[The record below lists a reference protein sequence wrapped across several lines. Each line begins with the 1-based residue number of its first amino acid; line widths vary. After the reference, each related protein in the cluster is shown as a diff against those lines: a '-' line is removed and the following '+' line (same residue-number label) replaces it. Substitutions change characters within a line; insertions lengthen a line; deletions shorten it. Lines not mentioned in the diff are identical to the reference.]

1 MKVKRFY
8 AANIREAMRKVREE
22 LGAEAVILS
31 NRRVSDG
38 LEIIA
43 AIDYDEKLLKNPP
56 VDADPASEPPAPQ
69 PAPASPLPS
78 KTTPASLTAAPTM
91 TKPTAMPTQ
100 TPKLASSPVAS
111 QPIRPAAEKAQVVWS
126 QDPMLVDMQNDIKR
140 MQHMLEQQ
148 LSGLAWGDLGR
159 RQPQRADLLEKLM
172 HFGLTA
178 KLSVQLADA
187 AADQPGQGWSM
198 ALNALSQGLMVGQDE
213 ILSEGGVVALVGPTG
228 VGKTTTIAKLAA
240 HYTLRHGPRQVALI
254 TTDSYRIGAFEQLRT
269 FAMILDLPVRLVS
282 SREELQDAIAGYSDK
297 SLVLIDTAGMSQRDM
312 RLSQQFALFDVAP
325 AIKTYLVLSANA
337 QVAMLE
343 EAVIA
348 FGKAPLAGSILTK
361 VDEAT
366 RLGGVFSVLY
376 DHKLPLAYVSNGQR
390 VPEDLQ
396 VAQIDEL
403 LNLAE
408 RFVELYSS
416 TADNEALALTFGR
429 RMVNAS

>member
-22 LGAEAVILS
+22 LGAEAIILS
-31 NRRVSDG
+31 NRRVSNG

-43 AIDYDEKLLKNPP
+43 AIDYDEKLLKNPQT
-56 VDADPASEPPAPQ
+56 DAHSKTKSSAPQ
-69 PAPASPLPS
+69 SAPIIPSKPIPTPVAAPASMASSTPEAVETP
-78 KTTPASLTAAPTM
+78 KPASTPVI
-91 TKPTAMPTQ
+91 TKPVR
-100 TPKLASSPVAS
+100 PVT
-111 QPIRPAAEKAQVVWS
+111 EKSQVVWS
-126 QDPMLVDMQNDIKR
+126 QDPLLVDMQNDIKR
-140 MQHMLEQQ
+140 MQQMLEQQ

-187 AADQPGQGWSM
+187 AVTQPEQGWSI
-198 ALNALSQGLMVGQDE
+198 ALNALTQGLRVGEDE

-282 SREELQDAIAGYSDK
+282 SREELQDAITGYSDK

-312 RLSQQFALFDVAP
+312 RLSQQFALFDVEP

-343 EAVIA
+343 EAVLA
-348 FGKAPLAGSILTK
+348 FGKVPLAGSILTK

-403 LNLAE
+403 LSLGE

>member
-31 NRRVSDG
+31 NRRVSNG

-43 AIDYDEKLLKNPP
+43 AIDYDEKFLKSPP
-56 VDADPASEPPAPQ
+56 TDAN
-69 PAPASPLPS
+69 
-78 KTTPASLTAAPTM
+78 
-91 TKPTAMPTQ
+91 
-100 TPKLASSPVAS
+100 
-111 QPIRPAAEKAQVVWS
+111 PAAEPPVPQSASAIPNKPPLTTSTAKPVPAPKATPTQPPQTMPSSATPPGVRPTGEKSQVVWS

-187 AADQPGQGWSM
+187 AAAQPEQGWSM
-198 ALNALSQGLMVGQDE
+198 ALNALTQGLMVGQDE

-282 SREELQDAIAGYSDK
+282 SREELQDAITGYSDK

-343 EAVIA
+343 EAVMA
-348 FGKAPLAGSILTK
+348 FGKAPLAGGILTK

-396 VAQIDEL
+396 VAQIEEL
-403 LNLAE
+403 LSLGE